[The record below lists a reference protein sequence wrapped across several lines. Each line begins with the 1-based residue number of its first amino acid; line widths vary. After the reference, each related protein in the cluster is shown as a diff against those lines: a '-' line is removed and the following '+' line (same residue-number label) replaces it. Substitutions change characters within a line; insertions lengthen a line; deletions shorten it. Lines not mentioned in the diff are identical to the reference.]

1 MNKERLK
8 NMALVFLV
16 VMNFVLGGKILV
28 EKKLWPEGYNFFS
41 NMGNFRISELF
52 GSIREYLS
60 DESTY
65 KTKVFYPE
73 KIVINTGDQ
82 TTRISLNSAD
92 AEFEGIA
99 EESKKLIKKALE
111 LDSENVTKTQA
122 EQIYSALSS
131 SSVLVDFPADYSPQL
146 LSKLSG
152 GKNNAIE
159 DDKVKIS
166 DVVIVYSPR
175 CEVYFCDW
183 SNNSHYKINLQAS
196 VQDLSQLLE
205 ECIKNNENSGGAVIN
220 YSYDLKFDKPFG
232 AQKATLD
239 PLVLIYST
247 VSEFSSISAKNP
259 LLYQEEINEEIVNDI
274 LRVFNISAGKM
285 SRYTEAGGT
294 LVFVENNAIL
304 KLSQNGYLEYQATD
318 GGLMVSKSG
327 DEYANISGVAKIAAD
342 IGVAVGSSAGIRV
355 TDGEKRDE
363 GRIYLD
369 YVMSGLGIRLDFDG
383 LSSGVEAEVED
394 GRLISYKQL
403 VRKYAQTGAKKQLT
417 PFFTA
422 LDNVIAQ
429 YSGFMNEINIEK
441 MYFGYT
447 DDASIGEKTAE
458 WIVEVDNVI
467 AGE

>member
-1 MNKERLK
+1 MSKERLK
-8 NMALVFLV
+8 NIALVFLV

-52 GSIREYLS
+52 GSIRDYWS
-60 DESTY
+60 DEATY

-92 AEFEGIA
+92 AEFERIA

-111 LDSENVTKTQA
+111 LDAENVTKIQA

-131 SSVLVDFPADYSPQL
+131 SSLLIDFPADYSPRL
-146 LSKLSG
+146 LAKLSG
-152 GKNNAIE
+152 GKNSAIAE
-159 DDKVKIS
+159 EEAKIS
-166 DVVIVYSPR
+166 DVVIVHSPR
-175 CEVYFCDW
+175 CELYFCDR
-183 SNNSHYKINLQAS
+183 SNNRYYRVSLQTS
-196 VQDLSQLLE
+196 VQDLSLMLE
-205 ECIKNNENSGGAVIN
+205 ECIKSNENSGGAVIN

-247 VSEFSSISAKNP
+247 VSEFSSINSKNP
-259 LLYQEEINEEIVNDI
+259 LVYQGGINEEIVDDI

-294 LVFVENNAIL
+294 LVFVENNATL
-304 KLSQNGYLEYQATD
+304 KLSKNGYLEYQATD
-318 GGLMVSKSG
+318 GGIAVSESG
-327 DEYANISGVAKIAAD
+327 DEYANISGVAKLAAD
-342 IGVAVGSSAGIRV
+342 IGAAVGNGAGIRV
-355 TDGEKRDE
+355 GDGEKRDE
-363 GRIYLD
+363 GKIYLD
-369 YVMSGLGIRLDFDG
+369 YVMSGLGIRLDSDG
-383 LSSGVEAEVED
+383 LSSGVEATVED

-403 VRKYAQTGAKKQLT
+403 VRKYTQTGAKKQLI

-422 LDNVIAQ
+422 LDNVIAR
-429 YSGFMNEINIEK
+429 YSGSMNEINIKK

-447 DDASIGEKTAE
+447 DDGSIGEKQTE